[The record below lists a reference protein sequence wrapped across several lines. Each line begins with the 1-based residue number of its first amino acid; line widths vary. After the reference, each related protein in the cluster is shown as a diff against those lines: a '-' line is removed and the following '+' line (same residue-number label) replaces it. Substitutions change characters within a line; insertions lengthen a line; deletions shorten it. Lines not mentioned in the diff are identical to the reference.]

1 MKRYILL
8 SLLSVTMFFSSCEKD
23 INIDFPVAPS
33 PYVIEGYIENGQG
46 PFVTVS
52 RGISFINEISNDDFL
67 NLFVDNAKVSLTVNN
82 DTTAI
87 YLKMV
92 KLGNASFYIDTTKL
106 LGQIGNTYHLKVA
119 VDGHIFTSTTQILT
133 PAPLDSIVVK
143 PAPDSRADSDSL
155 VQLTAYFS
163 EPNPL
168 GNYYRLLSKKNN
180 DIIYDVA
187 FNSIYDDAIVNG
199 KAIQFSVIGGKSQF
213 QNNDTADFRQYGYF
227 KKGDIVYVK
236 WASIDKTQY
245 DFWKTFEAQS
255 SSFGNPFSPT
265 VIVKSTFKGAGC
277 LGVWA
282 GYGCTID
289 TVIIPKN

>member
-82 DTTAI
+82 DTNAI

-92 KLGNASFYIDTTKL
+92 KLGNASFYIDTTNL

-213 QNNDTADFRQYGYF
+213 QNNDSADFRQYGYF

>member
-67 NLFVDNAKVSLTVNN
+67 NLFVDNAKVSLTINN

-213 QNNDTADFRQYGYF
+213 QNNDSADFRQYGYF

>member
-8 SLLSVTMFFSSCEKD
+8 SLLSVSMFFSSCEKD

-87 YLKMV
+87 FLKMV
-92 KLGNASFYIDTTKL
+92 KLGNASFYIDTTQL

-119 VDGHIFTSTTQILT
+119 VDGHVFTSSTQILP
-133 PAPLDSIVVK
+133 PAPLDSVVVK

-155 VQLTAYFS
+155 VQLTAYFK
-163 EPNPL
+163 EPNPM
-168 GNYYRLLSKKNN
+168 GNYYRLLTKKNN
-180 DIIYDVA
+180 DIFYDVA

-213 QNNDTADFRQYGYF
+213 QNNDSADFREYGYF
-227 KKGDIVYVK
+227 RKGDIVYVK
-236 WASIDKTQY
+236 WASIDKPQY

-255 SSFGNPFSPT
+255 GSFGNPFSPT

>member
-213 QNNDTADFRQYGYF
+213 QNNDSADFRQYGYF

>member
-155 VQLTAYFS
+155 VQLTAYFN

>member
-52 RGISFINEISNDDFL
+52 RGISFINKISNDDFL